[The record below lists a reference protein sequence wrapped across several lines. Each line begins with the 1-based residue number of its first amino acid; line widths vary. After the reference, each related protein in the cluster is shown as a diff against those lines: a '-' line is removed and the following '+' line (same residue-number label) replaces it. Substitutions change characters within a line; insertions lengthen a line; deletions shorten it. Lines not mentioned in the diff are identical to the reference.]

1 MQTDDK
7 NIAKLQAISTPFG
20 PLIAKFKMSDDMI
33 KTLNDFVES
42 DETQNNIKE
51 LDWSRNLVGKVHQ
64 EILVPPEKLR
74 ACSNF
79 FHSAMAQYLNAILRS
94 GRGDQNGREDYVWSY
109 ASAWIVRSFPGEYN
123 PVHMHPEADIASVG
137 YLKLPNWNHE
147 LAKDA
152 TDHAGNT
159 HGCLEFLHGSP
170 LDFAP
175 AAKKIIPVVGDF
187 YLFPASLRHVVYPFS
202 TEGERRSFSANLL
215 FKPESTTKI
224 ITPP

>member
-79 FHSAMAQYLNAILRS
+79 FSLS
-94 GRGDQNGREDYVWSY
+94 NG
-109 ASAWIVRSFPGEYN
+109 
-123 PVHMHPEADIASVG
+123 SVS
-137 YLKLPNWNHE
+137 KR
-147 LAKDA
+147 
-152 TDHAGNT
+152 NT
-159 HGCLEFLHGSP
+159 P
-170 LDFAP
+170 
-175 AAKKIIPVVGDF
+175 I
-187 YLFPASLRHVVYPFS
+187 R
-202 TEGERRSFSANLL
+202 
-215 FKPESTTKI
+215 
-224 ITPP
+224 

>member
-94 GRGDQNGREDYVWSY
+94 GRGDQKGSEDYVWSY

-175 AAKKIIPVVGDF
+175 GAKKIIPLINKLHQLKDKF
-187 YLFPASLRHVVYPFS
+187 
-202 TEGERRSFSANLL
+202 
-215 FKPESTTKI
+215 
-224 ITPP
+224 